1 MIRRAAAGEAL
12 GVALLCMLVVGSGI
26 AVEGLPGAVG
36 LAVHAA
42 AVGAGLGA
50 LVAVLG
56 PVSGAHLNPA
66 VTLAFLRT
74 GRIGGREALAYVL
87 AQLGGGVLGVGLA
100 RVGEE
105 LVPFRLS
112 TTLRAGAG
120 SAISEVVATLGLVF
134 VVLVLIGAGRP
145 GAVAPA
151 VGAWVAAVIVATPST
166 GFANPAVTVARVLTD
181 TATGIAPG
189 SAGVFVGAQLVGTAL
204 AVAAARYLVPAV
216 SSTPSPTR

>member
-42 AVGAGLGA
+42 AVGAGLSA

-87 AQLGGGVLGVGLA
+87 AQLGGGVLGVGVA

-112 TTLRAGAG
+112 TTLRSGAG
-120 SAISEVVATLGLVF
+120 TAVSEVVATFGLVL
-134 VVLVLIGAGRP
+134 VVLVLVGARRP
-145 GAVAPA
+145 GAVAPS

-189 SAGVFVGAQLVGTAL
+189 SAGVFVGAQLAGAAL

>member
-1 MIRRAAAGEAL
+1 MIRRAVAGEAL

-26 AVEGLPGAVG
+26 AVEGVGPVG

-56 PVSGAHLNPA
+56 PVSGAHFNPA

-74 GRIGGREALAYVL
+74 GRIGGREALAYVV
-87 AQLGGGVLGVGLA
+87 AQLGGGVIGVGIA

-105 LVPFRLS
+105 LAPFGLS
-112 TTLRAGAG
+112 TTARAGAG
-120 SAISEVVATLGLVF
+120 SAVSEAVATFGLVL
-134 VVLVLIGAGRP
+134 VVLVLVGAGRP

-151 VGAWVAAVIVATPST
+151 VGAWVAAVIIATPST

-189 SAGVFVGAQLVGTAL
+189 SAGVFVAAQLAGAAL